1 MSSVLQKDHL
11 SSLTICW
18 KKSPVLLV
26 NPALVDTVTNSPG
39 GGRSSAELV
48 TREESALWE
57 EQGVLGP

>member
-18 KKSPVLLV
+18 KKSPVLV
-26 NPALVDTVTNSPG
+26 NLALVDAVTNSPG

-57 EQGVLGP
+57 GQGVLGP